1 MKKGSEILMILFT
14 LLFITLLAVAIVVTA
29 TAFVGG
35 SIIIAVFG
43 DLIICVLLIVLIV
56 KLIRK
61 FRKK

>member
-1 MKKGSEILMILFT
+1 MILFT

-61 FRKK
+61 LRKK